1 MTGKLEDFIKEDKI
15 IKELLVPR
23 NKLIMVM
30 GGADT
35 GKTTVIECI
44 ADLLARVTHMGIVDA
59 DMGQSHVGLP
69 TTIAW
74 GQIKGGFKDWQSIKT
89 ESFYF
94 TGTLSPL
101 GNLLP
106 VMVGAKLITDN
117 ARASCD
123 KVIIDTTGLIA
134 EPVGRVLKQF
144 KIDLLRP
151 DIVIALEYSNE
162 LEHILNGF
170 KSQKLPKIYRFPVP
184 VQVKSKSITRR
195 TEFRINKFKSYF
207 SGAQTVEVSFEDV
220 DIRFTRDS
228 VRLNTMELKDR
239 VVSIRD
245 ERNRDIALGIIK
257 HISQKE
263 KKILIRSPINKDIS
277 FATIVI
283 GTAEIAL

>member
-15 IKELLVPR
+15 IEELLAPR
-23 NKLIMVM
+23 NKLIMVL

-44 ADLLARVTHMGIVDA
+44 ADLIARVTPVGIVDA

-94 TGTLSPL
+94 TGTLSPP

-106 VMVGAKLITDN
+106 VMVGAKLITDS
-117 ARASCD
+117 AGASCD

-134 EPVGRVLKQF
+134 EPAGRVLKQF

-170 KSQKLPKIYRFPVP
+170 KSQKLPKIYRLTVP
-184 VQVKSKSITRR
+184 VQVKSKSITLR

-207 SGAQTVEVSFEDV
+207 SEAQTVEVSFEDAE
-220 DIRFTRDS
+220 IRFTRDS

-245 ERNRDIALGIIK
+245 ERNWDIALGIIK

-263 KKILIRSPINKDIS
+263 RKILIRSPINKDIS